1 MAPTAS
7 ASQSKTRSMAL
18 IALFAVL
25 IAICSWISIPTLIPF
40 TLQTFAVCLAVGV
53 LGGRRGTLA
62 VLVYLL
68 LGMVGIPVF
77 SGFRGGLGH
86 LLGATGGYIIGF
98 LLTALLMWGMEALL
112 GRKTWVLAVSMAL
125 GLMACYA
132 FGTVWYVIVYA
143 RTAETIGFVAALGV
157 CVFPYVIPDLVKLA
171 LALLLSRRLRTILK
185 LA

>member
-40 TLQTFAVCLAVGV
+40 TLQTFAVC
-53 LGGRRGTLA
+53 
-62 VLVYLL
+62 
-68 LGMVGIPVF
+68 
-77 SGFRGGLGH
+77 
-86 LLGATGGYIIGF
+86 
-98 LLTALLMWGMEALL
+98 
-112 GRKTWVLAVSMAL
+112 LAVSMAL